1 MKKKKLLLAITV
13 ALIISVLTAIGTLAY
28 FRITKSA
35 DKDIGVS
42 ANADGRIEIS
52 SFNDLFT
59 YSVNPNYNDPSQT
72 SPDSARH
79 TLYFTS
85 DITLTANVFITSDCH
100 IDLAGHTLNLGGH
113 TLTVTHAYSGTT
125 VLSGGTV
132 TPYDTDGNAAG
143 KIVFDTPSSLVT
155 VDGVTFR
162 DADGNETPD
171 TFTKNIWNEPDAAAE
186 KYTVY
191 NALYTVA
198 SSLVTPYDQRPVR
211 LTFDEVAEI
220 ETLTLAAVL
229 MNRTC
234 CTDADGDEYCTYTAR
249 DLDLPT
255 GYLSTDTLITYTSD
269 NAALTEGGNVTTP
282 GTSTTASLTVT
293 VSLGS
298 YTVTDTVKVHI
309 FNPDDTESVLAAA
322 ESLFASRISA
332 HYSEA
337 EALHVFNRGTHLPSS
352 ILGAVA
358 EYHAYTDLDATNEI
372 DDCFDSVSGE
382 VINFEPTSEL
392 RLLRVILTSGTDTV
406 TLDYPMLS
414 GNSGII
420 TTNASIAQNIA
431 QGWYGGRIL
440 ITPQLKNS
448 GDEAIVIGYNP
459 VNLFPHTDD
468 LTERYGIT
476 EVRYELMNN
485 SYDVYEIIG
494 NILKVKAGKDPSAF
508 VQGVILNCI
517 FTFGTEGD
525 EEIQMEIYYDAQQ
538 TGNNVNEFL
547 PYYTFFNES
556 LYGELAGATTH
567 DFSVQFSYSD
577 VGPYVCYDIRV
588 YNAETGK
595 YEIGI
600 PEFMGIELYYN
611 GAVQH
616 SFDEYDGSVS
626 MTDLLDAYLEANS
639 LTPADIS
646 AYGDAVWHFAL
657 DSSSI
662 PHTNTSIDLVYNYK
676 MTSEA
681 TEWIRYPNG
690 ELEPTTSALYIS
702 GVLHNAEDDVP
713 DARLYEWMYNTFNI
727 SGSTYTG
734 TEFIVVDWLLQN
746 IDINYKATDSTFPDA
761 QDLNFKGMEFLTGVK
776 YLNLT
781 DHPALSTAEGAGA
794 AATAISG
801 MINLETLILSNNA
814 FRDRDDAASTDNG
827 TLSLFANLDK
837 VKYLYVDGNDIFSFE
852 WLSEMSALEKV
863 YLYDNSDSA
872 DFTDLV
878 KVFYGSTGLVNLQIF
893 KDLTDVGIAVYNVR
907 SDNNYILFEDVAGIN
922 DYIRL
927 SSVEY
932 QKKLPEGADIRTLYE
947 GLSTDPTDYALA
959 TAYSG
964 VTQLFNHNI
973 VFGYEGYDPTASA
986 DENTAAAQTATYF
999 TLTDNITVGN
1009 EIEVSVVIV
1018 FHIIRT

>member
-1 MKKKKLLLAITV
+1 MKRNKLLAAISI
-13 ALIISVLTAIGTLAY
+13 ALIVSVLTTVGVLAY
-28 FRITKSA
+28 FGIKKSI
-35 DKDIGVS
+35 DKDIGVA
-42 ANADGRIEIS
+42 ANDDGRIEIS
-52 SFNDLFT
+52 SFEELFA
-59 YSVNPNYNDPSQT
+59 YSVNPTYNDPSKT
-72 SPDSARH
+72 SSESARH
-79 TLYFTS
+79 TLYFTA
-85 DITLTANVFITSDCH
+85 DVTLTANVFITSDCH
-100 IDLAGHTLNLGGH
+100 IDLGGHALNLGGH

-132 TPYDTDGNAAG
+132 NPYDIDGETAG
-143 KIVFDTPSSLVT
+143 KIVFDTPKSVVT
-155 VDGVTFR
+155 LDGVSFT
-162 DADGNETPD
+162 DNDGNTVTD
-171 TFTKNIWNEPDAAAE
+171 TFTKVIWNEPDEAAE

-198 SSLVTPYDQRPVR
+198 SALVTAYDQRPLR
-211 LTFDEVAEI
+211 LTYGEVAEL
-220 ETLTLAAVL
+220 EALDLTTVL
-229 MNRTC
+229 MNRIC
-234 CTDADGDEYCTYTAR
+234 CTYAEGDEYCTYTVR

-255 GYLSTDTLITYTSD
+255 NYLSTDTVIAYSSD
-269 NAALTEGGNVTTP
+269 SASLTAGGNVTMP
-282 GTSTTASLTVT
+282 DEITTANLTVT
-293 VSLGS
+293 VSFGS
-298 YTVTDTVKVHI
+298 LTVTDTVKVHI
-309 FNPDDTESVLAAA
+309 FNPDNTSAVLTVA
-322 ESLFASRISA
+322 ESLFGSRIA
-332 HYSEA
+332 EHYSETD
-337 EALHVFNRGTHLPSS
+337 ALHVFNRGTHLPSS
-352 ILGAVA
+352 IYGATA
-358 EYHAYTDLDATNEI
+358 EYHAFTDLEATDEI
-372 DDCFDSVSGE
+372 DDCFEAISDE

-392 RLLRVILTSGTDTV
+392 KLLRVIFKLGTESV
-406 TLDYPMLS
+406 TLDYPMVS

-431 QGWYGGRIL
+431 QGWYGGRI
-440 ITPQLKNS
+440 IVTPQLK
-448 GDEAIVIGYNP
+448 EPEKIVIGYNP

-468 LTERYGIT
+468 LKTRYGIT
-476 EVRYELMNN
+476 AVRYELMNN
-485 SYDVYEIIG
+485 SYDVYEIIV
-494 NILKVKAGKDPSAF
+494 NILKVKAGKDPSAV
-508 VQGVILNCI
+508 VQGVVLNCI
-517 FTFGTEGD
+517 FTFGDEGD
-525 EEIQMEIYYDAQQ
+525 EEIQLEIYYDAQE

-577 VGPYVCYDIRV
+577 VGPYVCYDVRV
-588 YNAETGK
+588 YNAETGE
-595 YEIGI
+595 YELGI

-639 LTPADIS
+639 LTLTDIV
-646 AYGDAVWHFAL
+646 AYGDAAWHFAL
-657 DSSSI
+657 DSASI

-676 MTSEA
+676 MTAEA
-681 TEWIRYPNG
+681 TAWIRYPNG
-690 ELEPTTSALYIS
+690 ELEPTTSALYIT

-746 IDINYKATDSTFPDA
+746 IDIDYTATDSTFPDA

-781 DHPALSTAEGAGA
+781 KHPALSTASGAGA

-837 VKYLYVDGNDIFSFE
+837 VKYLYVDNNDIFSFE

-863 YLYDNSDSA
+863 YLYDNSDST
-872 DFTDLV
+872 DFTNLV

-893 KDLTDVGIAVYNVR
+893 KSLTDVGIAVYNVK
-907 SDNNYILFEDVAGIN
+907 SDNNIILFEEVAGIN

-932 QKKLPEGADIRTLYE
+932 QKKLPEGADIRILYE
-947 GLSTDPTDYALA
+947 GLSTDPTDYALE
-959 TAYSG
+959 TSYSG
-964 VTQLFNHNI
+964 VTQRFNHNI
-973 VFGYEGYDPTASA
+973 VFSYEGYDPTASA

-999 TLTDNITVGN
+999 TLTDNIVVGT
-1009 EIEVSVVIV
+1009 EIEVSIVII
-1018 FHIIRT
+1018 FEIIRVG